1 MCLKKIQLEHL
12 HKKLN
17 AKMISFSGFL
27 MPLYYEGIVREHNH
41 VRNNVG
47 VFDVSHMG
55 QIFIEG
61 KEATNLIQK
70 VSSND
75 ISLVETNGVQ
85 YSYLPNQKGGVIDDL
100 LIYKFHINKYMLVVN
115 ASNIKKDFEWIKS
128 HNKFKANVMDLSNEF
143 SLFSIQGPNSLKVL
157 NKLLECNLEK
167 LDYYKFINTKSINNK
182 NIGSVLQFSTMVEKL
197 DKSNPVSIEIKG
209 NPKMHGLRY
218 LPLWVIDAMKEG
230 NTFFPPGEQTL
241 FIVRSKK

>member
-1 MCLKKIQLEHL
+1 MTALNHLNILNVFRNKFIMCLKKIQLEHL

-85 YSYLPNQKGGVIDDL
+85 YSYLPNQKGGVVDDL
-100 LIYKFHINKYMLVVN
+100 LIYKFHINKYMLVLN
-115 ASNIKKDFEWIKS
+115 ASNIKKYSSRDGGG
-128 HNKFKANVMDLSNEF
+128 NYD
-143 SLFSIQGPNSLKVL
+143 KV
-157 NKLLECNLEK
+157 
-167 LDYYKFINTKSINNK
+167 
-182 NIGSVLQFSTMVEKL
+182 
-197 DKSNPVSIEIKG
+197 
-209 NPKMHGLRY
+209 
-218 LPLWVIDAMKEG
+218 
-230 NTFFPPGEQTL
+230 
-241 FIVRSKK
+241 